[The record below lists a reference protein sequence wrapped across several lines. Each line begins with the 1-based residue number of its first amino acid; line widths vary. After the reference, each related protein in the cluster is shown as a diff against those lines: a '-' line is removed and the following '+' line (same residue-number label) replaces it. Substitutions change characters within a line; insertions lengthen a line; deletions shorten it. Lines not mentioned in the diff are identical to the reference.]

1 MQRCVNVIG
10 VGMSAFSPAVLSR
23 EPTLLVGEVLAQTL
37 ADAGLSA
44 TDVGAVFAATGQM
57 DAERLQRALD
67 RAGLAALPL
76 SIQADSCAVLFQAAE
91 AVALGQCEC
100 ALLLGV
106 QDRLLPFAELGVN
119 LPLLAATAREYM
131 VRYRARGETLAMVAV
146 KARQHASLNPLAAFQ
161 QLLSLDDVLQAPVIA
176 EPLTQP
182 QLAWASSGVA
192 AVLLCSDP
200 VARRAGGGPAI
211 RVLAQARVA
220 PAQVAG
226 VDQDRRFAG
235 SDYEVSVAAAR
246 ELYERAGMGPQ
257 EVSVC
262 ELHDSSTIGEL
273 LLYEA
278 LGLCPEGGAEK
289 MVEDGDNTYGG
300 NLVVNPSGGLLSLG
314 QAPAV
319 NGLVQ
324 CIELV
329 GQLRGTLGQR
339 QVADAQIAL
348 QHQTGT
354 DGTVITT
361 LYQRA

>member
-10 VGMSAFSPAVLSR
+10 VGMSPFSPTALSR
-23 EPTLLVGEVLAQTL
+23 EPTDLIGDVLAQAL

-44 TDVGAVFAATGQM
+44 TDTGAVFAATGQM
-57 DAERLQRALD
+57 DARGLQRALD
-67 RAGLAALPL
+67 RAGFAGVPL
-76 SIQADSCAVLFQAAE
+76 SVQADSCAVLFQAAE
-91 AVALGQCEC
+91 AIALGHCEC

-106 QDRLLPFAELGVN
+106 QDVPFATASVN
-119 LPLLAATAREYM
+119 LPLLAATAGEYM
-131 VRYRARGETLAMVAV
+131 ARYQARGETLAMVAV
-146 KARQHASLNPLAAFQ
+146 KARQHATLNPLAAFRH
-161 QLLSLDDVLQAPVIA
+161 LLSLDDVLQAAVIA
-176 EPLTQP
+176 APLTQP
-182 QLAWASSGVA
+182 QLAWASTGVA
-192 AVLLCSDP
+192 AVLLCSDSL
-200 VARRAGGGPAI
+200 ARRAAGAVPI
-211 RVLAQARVA
+211 KVLAQARVA
-220 PAQVAG
+220 PAQVVGA
-226 VDQDRRFAG
+226 DQDLRFAAIG
-235 SDYEVSVAAAR
+235 YEVSVAAAR

-278 LGLCPEGGAEK
+278 LGLCPEGCAEK

-319 NGLVQ
+319 NGLAQ

-329 GQLRGTLGQR
+329 WQLRGAAGQR
-339 QVADAQIAL
+339 QVPQAQFAL
-348 QHQTGT
+348 QHQIGT